1 MTTPIT
7 DFKISGA
14 PMPHKEKFNDA
25 AGEGG
30 RQDHRGDPLDGSLS
44 DDLPEGT
51 HLAPEPS
58 MQERLT
64 AVAAAQNPL
73 LEAAQPLLRAL
84 ADMPATL
91 GEEGVAVFL
100 QLLEHEVASFQSL
113 CSSAQIRHEHVVAA
127 SYSLCTALDEAAN
140 STEWGGGKNGE
151 AGIWA
156 GQQLAA
162 KFHGDTKGGDKFFL
176 LVGRLTASPQEHIDL
191 LELMYQILGLGFE
204 GRFSTAANG
213 RRQLETV
220 RHRLF
225 TLLGT
230 ARGDVPQD
238 LSPHWKG
245 VGAGKFRL
253 LRSVPVWVTGS
264 LLALVLFGLFAWYKY
279 QLLQM
284 SADVEQRIA
293 AIGRMRPP
301 VAPPAP
307 PVKPLRL
314 KELLAA
320 EIARGTVSVDEDTRR
335 SAVTF
340 KGDDM
345 FVPGQARLSA
355 RILPV
360 LAKVADEINQVSGS
374 VQVTGHSDNQ
384 PIKTRE
390 FPDNQILSEKR
401 AAAVAAVLLSKGVV
415 ASRIRTEGRGDTV
428 PIADSATA
436 AGRARN
442 RRVDIVVTQG
452 DGSSAV
458 QTTLSVVGR

>member
-1 MTTPIT
+1 MLHNEERDDTHG
-7 DFKISGA
+7 DGNRRE
-14 PMPHKEKFNDA
+14 PH
-25 AGEGG
+25 
-30 RQDHRGDPLDGSLS
+30 GDPLDGATLR
-44 DDLPEGT
+44 DGRADGPRLVPE
-51 HLAPEPS
+51 S
-58 MQERLT
+58 SSQERLA

-84 ADMPATL
+84 ADMPAQL
-91 GEEGVAVFL
+91 SDEGVTVL
-100 QLLEHEVASFQSL
+100 HRLLEREVARFQSI
-113 CSSAQIRHEHVVAA
+113 CSSALVKHEHVVAA

-140 STEWGGGKNGE
+140 STDWGGGKGTE

-156 GQQLAA
+156 SQQLAA

-176 LVGRLTASPQEHIDL
+176 LVGRLAASPQEHIDL

-204 GRFSTAANG
+204 GRFSTATNG

-225 TLLGT
+225 GLLGT

-253 LRSVPVWVTGS
+253 LRSVPVWVTAS
-264 LLALVLFGLFAWYKY
+264 LLTLILFGLFAWYKY
-279 QLLQM
+279 QLLQLG
-284 SADVEQRIA
+284 ANVEERIA

-301 VAPPAP
+301 PSP

-314 KELLAA
+314 KELLAL
-320 EIARGTVSVDEDTRR
+320 EIARGTVSVDEDDRR

-345 FVPGQARLSA
+345 FVPGQARVSA
-355 RILPV
+355 KILPV
-360 LAKVADEINQVSGS
+360 LAKVAEEINQVSGS
-374 VQVTGHSDNQ
+374 VKVTGHSDNQ
-384 PIKTRE
+384 PIRTRE
-390 FPDNQILSEKR
+390 FPNNQVLSEKR
-401 AAAVAAVLLSKGVV
+401 AAAVAAALQGAGVV
-415 ASRIRTEGRGDTV
+415 ASRLQIEGRGDTM
-428 PIADSATA
+428 PISDSATA

-452 DGSSAV
+452 DGSTARSLVPQAATAV
-458 QTTLSVVGR
+458 TGATRR

>member
-1 MTTPIT
+1 MTQFFDDPMHYQEEP
-7 DFKISGA
+7 SGA
-14 PMPHKEKFNDA
+14 P
-25 AGEGG
+25 GG
-30 RQDHRGDPLDGSLS
+30 I
-44 DDLPEGT
+44 DLPDDSRSAGLPAGMP
-51 HLAPEPS
+51 LAPELP
-58 MQERLT
+58 MQVRLA
-64 AVAAAQNPL
+64 AVAAAKNPL

-91 GEEGVAVFL
+91 SDEGVTIL
-100 QLLEHEVASFQSL
+100 HRLLEREVVSFQSL

-127 SYSLCTALDEAAN
+127 SYSLCTALDESAN
-140 STEWGGGKNGE
+140 STEWGGGKNGD

-176 LVGRLTASPQEHIDL
+176 LVGRLAASPQEHIDL
-191 LELMYQILGLGFE
+191 LELMYQTLGLGFE

-238 LSPHWKG
+238 FSPHWKG

-253 LRSVPVWVTGS
+253 LRSVPVWVTAS

-279 QLLQM
+279 QLLQV

-301 VAPPAP
+301 PAPPAP
-307 PVKPLRL
+307 SVKPLRL
-314 KELLAA
+314 KELLAT
-320 EIARGTVSVDEDTRR
+320 EIARGTVSVEEDERR
-335 SAVTF
+335 SAITF
-340 KGDDM
+340 RGDDM
-345 FVPGQARLSA
+345 FVPGQARLNA

-384 PIKTRE
+384 PIRTRE

-401 AAAVAAVLLSKGVV
+401 AEAVAAVLLGKGVV
-415 ASRIRTEGRGDTV
+415 ASRIQTEGRGDTK

-458 QTTLSVVGR
+458 QATSSAAAR